1 MPPWMM
7 LMMMMKITNA
17 VVELMCL
24 AGGAARTKKKQEAR
38 KGAEV
43 EVHSGLFSILFFVDC
58 CADQQQIDLCLRYVP
73 RHPVALLLVVTS
85 QEGN

>member
-1 MPPWMM
+1 M
-7 LMMMMKITNA
+7 MMMMKITNA

-24 AGGAARTKKKQEAR
+24 AGGGKNEEEEAGGKEG

-73 RHPVALLLVVTS
+73 RCPLRCW
-85 QEGN
+85 